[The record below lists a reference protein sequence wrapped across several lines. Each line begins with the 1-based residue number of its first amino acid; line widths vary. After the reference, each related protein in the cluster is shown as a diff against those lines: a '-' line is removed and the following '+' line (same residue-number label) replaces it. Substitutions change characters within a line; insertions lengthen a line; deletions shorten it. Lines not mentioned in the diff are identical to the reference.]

1 MNEVPNRSP
10 TVAEFIR
17 QTAAAFED
25 AGLCY
30 GHGTDNAT
38 DEAVYLVS
46 AALGLDHDRPAEV
59 YGRHI
64 NREEHAKL
72 ENLIGRR
79 IRERVPVAYLVHQ
92 AWFAGLEFFVDERVL
107 IPRSPI
113 AELILNRFE
122 PWVDPDSVR
131 RAIDLGTGSGCIAV
145 AMAIALPNAVVDAVD
160 NSDDALAVAAV
171 NVNRHALQRR
181 VRLIR
186 SGFFE
191 NLEHVRYD
199 LIVGNPPYVDRRDME
214 SLPPEFRHEPAGG
227 LAAGDDGLDSV
238 ITILHDASRFLADE
252 GVLIVEVGRSQA
264 ALERRFPAIAF
275 VWLEFE
281 HGGGGVFLLTR
292 GEIERHRDA
301 IVRAASGRNWTDVGQ

>member
-1 MNEVPNRSP
+1 MNNVSNRSP

-17 QTAAAFED
+17 QAAVAFED

-38 DEAVYLVS
+38 DEAVYLVF
-46 AALGLDHDRPAEV
+46 AALGLDPARPGENHA
-59 YGRHI
+59 RHI
-64 NREEHAKL
+64 NTEEQAKL

-92 AWFAGLEFFVDERVL
+92 AWFAGLEFFIDQRVL

-122 PWVDPDSVR
+122 PWLDPDNIR

-160 NSDDALAVAAV
+160 ISEDALAVAAI

-181 VRLIR
+181 VRLIH
-186 SGFFE
+186 SAFFE
-191 NLEHVRYD
+191 NLESARYD
-199 LIVGNPPYVDRRDME
+199 LIVGNPPYVDRRDMDR
-214 SLPPEFRHEPAGG
+214 LPPEFGHEPVGG

-252 GVLIVEVGRSQA
+252 GVLIVEVGGSRA
-264 ALERRFPAIAF
+264 ALERQFPAIAF

-281 HGGGGVFLLTR
+281 HGGSGVFLLSR
-292 GEIERHRDA
+292 DEIERHRDA
-301 IVRAASGRNWTDVGQ
+301 IDRVASGRDWTDVGQ